1 VRRLQT
7 LSVVLATIVLPLRI
21 AGAQNTAEYPVKPVR
36 VIVPSAPGGGIDI
49 PARMFAQLLSDRF
62 KRPFV
67 VDNRAGGGGVI
78 AHELVAKSVP
88 DGYTLLA
95 AAPIFTIASAL
106 NPNLPYDPIRDFT
119 PISLVTKGPYLLL
132 VNPAFPARSVTELIA
147 FAKARPGALNI
158 GVSTGG
164 GSHLAAALFASM
176 AGIRVALI
184 PYKGSGPVTIDTIS
198 GQLHMFFGNVGS
210 NAPHIKSGRLR
221 ALAVSGAERSS
232 VLPDLPAIA
241 ESIPG
246 FDVTFWHGWLAPA
259 RTPAALVGKLNAE
272 LARAVRSP
280 EVARKLAEDGGEPVG
295 STPDKFR
302 ELIAV
307 EIPRWRKVVKE
318 AGIRAE

>member
-1 VRRLQT
+1 MRCLQIA
-7 LSVVLATIVLPLRI
+7 LIAVATTVLPLR
-21 AGAQNTAEYPVKPVR
+21 AALSQNAADYPAKPVR
-36 VIVPSAPGGGIDI
+36 VIVPAAPGGGIDI
-49 PARMFAQLLSDRF
+49 PARLFAQMLSDSL

-78 AHELVAKSVP
+78 AHELVARSAP
-88 DGYTLLA
+88 DGYTLRA
-95 AAPIFTIASAL
+95 AAPIFTIASAM
-106 NPNLPYDPIRDFT
+106 NTNLPYDPVRDYT

-132 VNPAFPARSVTELIA
+132 VNPAFAAKSVKELIA
-147 FAKARPGALNI
+147 FAKSSPGALNV

-176 AGIRVALI
+176 AGMRVALI

-210 NAPHIKSGRLR
+210 STPHIKSGRLR
-221 ALAVSGAERSS
+221 ALAVSGAQRSS
-232 VLPDLPAIA
+232 VLPELPAIA
-241 ESIPG
+241 ESVPG

-259 RTPAALVGKLNAE
+259 GTPSAIVRRLNAE

-280 EVARKLAEDGGEPVG
+280 EVDKKLAEDGGEPVG
-295 STPDKFR
+295 STSEKFR
-302 ELIAV
+302 ELIAI